1 MKVTTILAAL
11 VSTMLLIPGCG
22 DPAIGKLQTITLTS
36 AGTGGLFEVK
46 GEGGILQLRAVGIY
60 TTKTQ
65 VDLTNKV
72 TYSLIVTP
80 QTPPG
85 TDVNGN
91 PLAPPPATLQIS
103 STGLLTA
110 VQPFVCTFMNTGTS
124 TTPAYALTG
133 SYQVTAT
140 FSGVTSQPV
149 FIGVASAVGDGPSG
163 ACGP

>member
-46 GEGGILQLRAVGIY
+46 GEGGILQLRAVGTY

-72 TYSLIVTP
+72 TYTVIVTP
-80 QTPPG
+80 QVPPG
-85 TDVNGN
+85 HDVNGN
-91 PLAPPPATLQIS
+91 PLSAPPLTLQLS

-110 VQPFVCTFMNTGTS
+110 VAPFVCTFMNVGTP

-133 SYQVTAT
+133 SYEVTAT
-140 FSGVTSQPV
+140 YSGVTSQPV
-149 FIGVASAVGDGPSG
+149 FIGIASAVGDGPNG